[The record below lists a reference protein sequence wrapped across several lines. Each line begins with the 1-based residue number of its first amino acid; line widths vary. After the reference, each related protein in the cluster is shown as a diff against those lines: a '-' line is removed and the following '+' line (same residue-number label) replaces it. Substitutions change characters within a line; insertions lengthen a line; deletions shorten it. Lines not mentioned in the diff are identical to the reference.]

1 VKGGRESRCRQGSR
15 IGSDGPQR
23 GWKEGPQGGRPRV
36 EERVRPCPWRDRTE
50 DTQGRRR
57 VSSFHGEDQDIHHV
71 LSLDV
76 LQALRPRAVQGDE
89 SEARKWDRREDTRR
103 ESTAE
108 QSRQVGRR
116 GDAVWKRARRTAR
129 RCRVDHC
136 LYRLNPRQVM
146 HCEQPTD
153 IVLLRRN

>member
-1 VKGGRESRCRQGSR
+1 MRTRVAHRVGRSTEGVERRTSRRPTPSR
-15 IGSDGPQR
+15 
-23 GWKEGPQGGRPRV
+23 RV
-36 EERVRPCPWRDRTE
+36 SSAVSMAHRTE
-50 DTQGRRR
+50 DTQGRRL

-103 ESTAE
+103 ESTAD